1 MYYSK
6 GGVTDKISVP
16 KNYSGNT
23 FRQEFESEYS
33 QSQDEKSTKIENKT
47 NEIDTKNDEFIPS
60 NTSESPSKSPSFLQ
74 NISVE
79 DILLLGLI
87 FVIHQENPND
97 KLARAKYGFQF
108 FHFSP
113 PLFRFF
119 VFAYSS
125 RDQQVKLTELY
136 IAKLLLQLRQ
146 NV

>member
-33 QSQDEKSTKIENKT
+33 QSHDEKSTKIENKT

-74 NISVE
+74 DISVE

-97 KLARAKYGFQF
+97 TTL
-108 FHFSP
+108 
-113 PLFRFF
+113 
-119 VFAYSS
+119 V
-125 RDQQVKLTELY
+125 
-136 IAKLLLQLRQ
+136 LLLILLL
-146 NV
+146 VK